1 MRRAADVAVGADEG
15 TEGRVVVESA
25 EEDGATAPTTPAVD
39 APTAGAGVAVSE
51 GLSAAAWACAA
62 STSNVAVCCVVES
75 TVPRPDASPPSVDD
89 TPLTRERRVGA
100 GATASSGVIRLN
112 YLVPAGAIIIASTR
126 ESGVPG

>member
-1 MRRAADVAVGADEG
+1 MRRAAADAAGAVYG
-15 TEGRVVVESA
+15 TVGRVVVESA
-25 EEDGATAPTTPAVD
+25 EEAGATAPTTPAVD

-51 GLSAAAWACAA
+51 GLAAAACACAA
-62 STSNVAVCCVVES
+62 STSKVAVCCTVES
-75 TVPRPDASPPSVDD
+75 AVPWPDASPSVDD

-112 YLVPAGAIIIASTR
+112 YLVPAGAIIIPSTR